1 MQRHKF
7 KNILTLSGCTGY
19 MAHISRSNHGFTLVE
34 LAIVM
39 IIIGL
44 LIGGVLKGQE
54 LIFNSKVTATVG
66 EYKGIVSAVQTFR
79 DNYRALPGDLFRPWR
94 KLPNCTAL
102 PCRSQSRHSD
112 SQINGQPGAALTNLG
127 NPRLAAW
134 AQMAA
139 VDLITGVT
147 PESTTFVLGQTIP
160 SASMGGSFKIG
171 YTADGNMRLLRA
183 PTRVGHYI
191 LLSYSGVDPLRATNA
206 GFNGSEVM
214 RLDTKIDDGKPL
226 TGSAVLGGAGVCLR
240 GSDYRTS
247 RNRSNES
254 RCGIYLRL

>member
-19 MAHISRSNHGFTLVE
+19 MAHISSSNHGFTLVE

-54 LIFNSKVTATVG
+54 LIFNSKVTATIAD
-66 EYKGIVSAVQTFR
+66 YKGIVGAIHTFK
-79 DNYRALPGDLFRPWR
+79 DNYRALPGDVFRPWR

-139 VDLITGVT
+139 VDLIKGVT
-147 PESTTFVLGQTIP
+147 PESAAPTDGVSIP
-160 SASMGGSFKIG
+160 FAPMGGSFKIG
-171 YTADGNMRLLRA
+171 FSADGNMRLLRA
-183 PTRVGHYI
+183 PTSAGHYL
-191 LLSYSGVDPLRATNA
+191 LLSRSGIDPLRATNA
-206 GFNGSEVM
+206 GFNPNELIRV
-214 RLDTKIDDGKPL
+214 DTKLDDGKPL
-226 TGSAVLGGAGVCLR
+226 TGSVLLGGAAVCLR
-240 GSDYRTS
+240 GDDYRTTG
-247 RNRSNES
+247 NRAYET
-254 RCGIYLRL
+254 RCSIYLRL